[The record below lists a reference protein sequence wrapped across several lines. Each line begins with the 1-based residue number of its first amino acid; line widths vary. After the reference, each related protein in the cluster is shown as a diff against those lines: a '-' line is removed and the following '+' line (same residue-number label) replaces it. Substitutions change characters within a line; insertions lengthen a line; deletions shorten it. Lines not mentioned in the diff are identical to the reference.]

1 MTRPP
6 SSTDNAEALNA
17 CPHLENQA
25 MTMPDERM
33 LARRSGRETPNE
45 VAGDNSLPAATRQ
58 RTQSVSQQ

>member
-1 MTRPP
+1 
-6 SSTDNAEALNA
+6 
-17 CPHLENQA
+17 
-25 MTMPDERM
+25 MTMPDEHV

>member
-1 MTRPP
+1 
-6 SSTDNAEALNA
+6 
-17 CPHLENQA
+17 